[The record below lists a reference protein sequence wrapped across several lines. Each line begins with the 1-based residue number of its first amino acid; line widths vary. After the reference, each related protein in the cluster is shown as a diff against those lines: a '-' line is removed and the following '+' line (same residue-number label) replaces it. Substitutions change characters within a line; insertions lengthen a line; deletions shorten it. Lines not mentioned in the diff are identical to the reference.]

1 MSRVNCFAAAVAFAE
16 TSLSVTNHPVASKA
30 DSSRK
35 PRETGFPTQQFVS
48 HCRAQSRPSAQPR
61 FANACR
67 SMDPLILFV
76 VLLAARVFSCGHGLG
91 DGLSDFFVV

>member
-16 TSLSVTNHPVASKA
+16 TSLSVTNHPVASNA

-35 PRETGFPTQQFVS
+35 PRETGLPMQQFLS
-48 HCRAQSRPSAQPR
+48 PRRAQSRTSAQPR

-67 SMDPLILFV
+67 SIDQLILFV
-76 VLLAARVFSCGHGLG
+76 VLLADRVFSCRHGLG
-91 DGLSDFFVV
+91 DGLSDFFVL